1 MFKNKSILFAL
12 IISLTSLFCLLVS
25 LPFILVETGVY
36 VYAIFFS
43 VFLFLLSFFVI
54 RYYLRLKF
62 DKLYYSINK
71 SYNNHN
77 NNDFKKAEK
86 AVEVWV
92 KDKEIEI
99 QQLKSHEKF
108 RKEFIGNLAHE
119 LKTPLFST
127 QGYVLTLLE
136 GGLEDESINLKFLK
150 KASKNI
156 DRMSEIINDMDTI
169 TKIESSN
176 IDLNIVSVE
185 IVDLINSV
193 FEELEDLAADKNIEL
208 KLVKKPVNEIYVLA
222 DKVKITQV
230 FNNLILNS
238 IFYGIKN
245 GKTEVFL
252 NDKKGKLELKIQDN
266 GIGIESKYL
275 PRIFERFFRV
285 EKSRDRNKG
294 GSGIGLAIVK
304 HVIEAHNQSIEV
316 KSEIGKGTSFIF
328 ELNKG

>member
-1 MFKNKSILFAL
+1 M
-12 IISLTSLFCLLVS
+12 
-25 LPFILVETGVY
+25 
-36 VYAIFFS
+36 
-43 VFLFLLSFFVI
+43 
-54 RYYLRLKF
+54 
-62 DKLYYSINK
+62 
-71 SYNNHN
+71 
-77 NNDFKKAEK
+77 
-86 AVEVWV
+86 
-92 KDKEIEI
+92 
-99 QQLKSHEKF
+99 
-108 RKEFIGNLAHE
+108 
-119 LKTPLFST
+119 FST

-266 GIGIESKYL
+266 GIGIERK
-275 PRIFERFFRV
+275 
-285 EKSRDRNKG
+285 
-294 GSGIGLAIVK
+294 
-304 HVIEAHNQSIEV
+304 
-316 KSEIGKGTSFIF
+316 
-328 ELNKG
+328 